1 MKLSVLRV
9 LVVFLKETL
18 NLRITNQTMTYP
30 QIILNKGKEFS
41 MQRKHPWIFSGAIA
55 KKDANLQD
63 GDLVEVYSNKNEFL
77 AIGYYA
83 GGSIAVRIISFIKT
97 EINEQFW
104 YDKVKK
110 AWDYRQNLNILNK
123 NTNVCRLFFGE
134 GDGVPGLILDY
145 YNGHVVVQA
154 HSYGVY
160 LQKENIVKAIKTV
173 LGENLKSIYDKS
185 AETLSKHH
193 SGKTVND
200 FLFGEPEKIIVK
212 ENEHLFKID
221 FINGQ
226 KTGFFID
233 QRDNRKLLAEYSK
246 DKNVLNT
253 FSYTGGFSVYAAAAG
268 AKTVHSVDVSESAI
282 KLCDENVELNN
293 CENHESFAVDT
304 FDFFKDKKDS
314 YDVIVLDPPAFA
326 KSRDSK
332 HNAVIGYK
340 RLNTLAMKLIKA
352 NGIIFTFSC
361 SGVVDKM
368 LFYNTITSAA
378 MESGRNIKVLHYLNQ
393 PADHPLTPYFP
404 EGEYLKG
411 MVLWVE

>member
-1 MKLSVLRV
+1 VKLSVLSV

-41 MQRKHPWIFSGAIA
+41 MQRKHPWVFSGAIA

-83 GGSIAVRIISFIKT
+83 GGSIAVRIISFVKT
-97 EINEQFW
+97 EINEEFW
-104 YDKVKK
+104 HDKIKK
-110 AWDYRQNLNILNK
+110 AWDYRQHLNLLNEH
-123 NTNVCRLFFGE
+123 TNVCRLFFGE

-145 YNGHVVVQA
+145 YNGHVVLQA

-160 LQKENIVKAIKTV
+160 LQKENIIKAIKTV
-173 LGENLKSIYDKS
+173 LGDRLKSIYDKS

-193 SGKTVND
+193 SGKTENG
-200 FLFGEPEKIIVK
+200 FLFGEPEEITVK
-212 ENEHLFKID
+212 ENDHLFKID
-221 FINGQ
+221 FIHGQ

-233 QRDNRKLLAEYSK
+233 QRDNRKLLAEYSN

-378 MESGRNIKVLHYLNQ
+378 MESGRNIKVLHYLYQ

>member
-1 MKLSVLRV
+1 
-9 LVVFLKETL
+9 
-18 NLRITNQTMTYP
+18 
-30 QIILNKGKEFS
+30 
-41 MQRKHPWIFSGAIA
+41 MQRRHPWVFSGAIA

-63 GDLVEVYSNKNEFL
+63 GDLVEVYSHKNEFL

-83 GGSIAVRIISFIKT
+83 GGSIAVRIISFEKT
-97 EINEQFW
+97 SIDEAFW
-104 YDKVKK
+104 FEKISK
-110 AWDYRQNLNILNK
+110 AWNYRQHLAILNEK
-123 NTNVCRLFFGE
+123 TNVCRLFFGE

-145 YNGHVVVQA
+145 YAGHVVLQA
-154 HSYGVY
+154 HSWGVY
-160 LQKENIVKAIKTV
+160 MQKENIVNAIKKTF
-173 LGENLKSIYDKS
+173 GNTLKSIYDKS

-193 SGKTVND
+193 TSKTENG
-200 FLFGEPEKIIVK
+200 FLFGAEEEIIVK
-212 ENEHLFKID
+212 ENNHLFKID
-221 FINGQ
+221 FIHGQ

-233 QRDNRKLLAEYSK
+233 QRDNRQLLAAYCK

-268 AKTVHSVDVSESAI
+268 ATSVHSVDVSESAI
-282 KLCDENVELNN
+282 QLCDKNIELNN
-293 CENHESFAVDT
+293 CKNHQSFAVDT
-304 FDFFKDKKDS
+304 FDFFKDKRDT

-352 NGIIFTFSC
+352 NGILFTFSC

-378 MESGRNIKVLHYLNQ
+378 LESGRNIKILHYLYQ
-393 PADHPLTPYFP
+393 PADHPVTPYFS

>member
-1 MKLSVLRV
+1 M
-9 LVVFLKETL
+9 
-18 NLRITNQTMTYP
+18 NYP

-41 MQRKHPWIFSGAIA
+41 MQRRHPWVFSGAIA

-63 GDLVEVYSNKNEFL
+63 GDLVEVYSSKNEFL

-83 GGSIAVRIISFIKT
+83 GGSIAVRIISFEKT
-97 EINEQFW
+97 NIDESFW
-104 YDKVKK
+104 FDKISK
-110 AWDYRQNLNILNK
+110 AWNYRQHLGILNEK
-123 NTNVCRLFFGE
+123 TNVCRLFFGE

-145 YNGHVVVQA
+145 YAGHVVLQA
-154 HSYGVY
+154 HSWGVY
-160 LQKENIVKAIKTV
+160 MQKENIVNAIKKT
-173 LGENLKSIYDKS
+173 LGNTLKSIYDKS

-193 SGKTVND
+193 TGKTENG
-200 FLFGEPEKIIVK
+200 FLFGVEEEIIVK
-212 ENEHLFKID
+212 ENNHLFKID
-221 FINGQ
+221 FIHGQ

-233 QRDNRKLLAEYSK
+233 QRDNRQLLSEYCK

-268 AKTVHSVDVSESAI
+268 ATSVHSVDVSESAI
-282 KLCDENVELNN
+282 QLCDKNIELNN
-293 CENHESFAVDT
+293 CKNHQSFAVDT
-304 FDFFKDKKDS
+304 FDFFKDKRDT

-352 NGIIFTFSC
+352 NGILFTFSC

-378 MESGRNIKVLHYLNQ
+378 LESGRNIKILHYLYQ
-393 PADHPLTPYFP
+393 PADHPVTPYFS

-411 MVLWVE
+411 DRKSVV

>member
-1 MKLSVLRV
+1 MS
-9 LVVFLKETL
+9 
-18 NLRITNQTMTYP
+18 YP
-30 QIILNKGKEFS
+30 HILLNKGKEFS
-41 MQRKHPWIFSGAIA
+41 MQRKHPWVFSGAIA
-55 KKDANLQD
+55 KKDGNLQD
-63 GDLVEVYSNKNEFL
+63 GDLVEVYSSKNEFL
-77 AIGYYA
+77 GIGYYSG
-83 GGSIAVRIISFIKT
+83 GGSISVRIISFEKT
-97 EINEQFW
+97 IIDESFWFEKIN
-104 YDKVKK
+104 K
-110 AWDYRQNLNILNK
+110 AWNYRQHLGILNEA
-123 NTNVCRLFFGE
+123 TNVCRLFFGE

-145 YNGHVVVQA
+145 YAGHVVLQA
-154 HSYGVY
+154 HSWGVY
-160 LQKENIVKAIKTV
+160 MQKDNIVEAIKKT
-173 LGENLKSIYDKS
+173 LGALLKSIYDKS

-193 SGKTVND
+193 TGKTKNAY
-200 FLFGEPEKIIVK
+200 LLGEEEEIIVK
-212 ENEHLFKID
+212 ENDHFFKID

-233 QRDNRKLLAEYSK
+233 QRDNRQLLAEYSK
-246 DKNVLNT
+246 NKNVLNT

-268 AKTVHSVDVSESAI
+268 AASVHSVDVSESAI
-282 KLCDENVELNN
+282 KLCDQNIELND
-293 CENHESFAVDT
+293 CKNHESFAVDT
-304 FDFFKDKKDS
+304 FDFFKDKKDT

-378 MESGRNIKVLHYLNQ
+378 LESGRNIKILHYLYQ
-393 PADHPLTPYFP
+393 PADHPVTPYFS

-411 MVLWVE
+411 IVLWVE

>member
-1 MKLSVLRV
+1 M
-9 LVVFLKETL
+9 
-18 NLRITNQTMTYP
+18 NYP

-41 MQRKHPWIFSGAIA
+41 MQRRHPWVFSGAIA

-83 GGSIAVRIISFIKT
+83 GGSIAVRIISFEKT
-97 EINEQFW
+97 TIDEQFW
-104 YDKVKK
+104 FEKINK
-110 AWDYRQNLNILNK
+110 AYLYRKHLSILNE

-145 YNGHVVVQA
+145 YDGHVVLQA

-160 LQKENIVKAIKTV
+160 LQKDNIVKAIQST
-173 LGENLKSIYDKS
+173 LGSSLKSIYDKS
-185 AETLSKHH
+185 AETLSKHF
-193 SGKTVND
+193 SGITTNG
-200 FLFGEPEKIIVK
+200 FLVGGQEEIIVK
-212 ENEHLFKID
+212 ENKHLFKID

-233 QRDNRKLLAEYSK
+233 QRDNRKMLADYCK
-246 DKNVLNT
+246 DKTVLNT

-268 AKTVHSVDVSESAI
+268 AKSVHSVDVSEPAI
-282 KLCDENVELNN
+282 RLCDQNIELNK
-293 CENHESFAVDT
+293 CHNHESFAVDT
-304 FDFFKDKKDS
+304 FEFFKDKKDT

-378 MESGRNIKVLHYLNQ
+378 LESGRNIKILHYLYQ
-393 PADHPLTPYFP
+393 PADHPVTPYFP